1 MYEGWLIFE
10 GFISFLEMLTS
21 CFFASGIFR
30 KKLGQKRDIAILFFF
45 GFCGTILL
53 TLREV
58 GILPIPDYIPALVIF
73 ALYAIFVCHSK
84 WWSAVVWALIN
95 YLLIGLV
102 TLSVSAMVSIVLNVP
117 LEILL
122 MRTDGRVICS
132 VLVRIMQLLVVQIL
146 LRIMNRTQEPTL
158 GQQRQMS
165 SIVVSVLSILALMM
179 LWNSGEYL
187 TEENISYFNIFICLL
202 IMLTNFILF
211 FLNEILS
218 REKSLNQELK
228 AQNQIVSMQIRNQN
242 EVNEMYHNMRA
253 MKHDMNNHLHAI
265 SGYIQLGDYEKAEDY
280 IQKIVGEVSA
290 VEALQSGNSAIDALI
305 GSKTVLA
312 KKSKIRVDIEM
323 SVPADLNISAEH
335 LIVVLGNLYD
345 NAIDANLKIEDVEKR
360 YINIQILFRSD
371 NLIICF
377 ENAAEGEDRDNKY
390 HWATTKKANFEHGF
404 GIKNMDRIVQ
414 LYDGYCQRE
423 QKDNVFICRI
433 RIPNEKK

>member
-290 VEALQSGNSAIDALI
+290 MEALQSGNSAIDALI
-305 GSKTVLA
+305 GSKTILA
-312 KKSKIRVDIEM
+312 KNNGIRVDADI
-323 SVPADLNISAEH
+323 SVPVELNISTEH
-335 LIVVLGNLYD
+335 LIIVLGNLYD
-345 NAIDANLKIEDVEKR
+345 NAIDANLKIEEEEKR
-360 YINIQILFRSD
+360 YINIQILFKNDS
-371 NLIICF
+371 LLLYF
-377 ENAAEGEDRDNKY
+377 ENAAIGEDRGNRF
-390 HWATTKKANFEHGF
+390 HWPTTKKETFEHGF
-404 GIKNMDRIVQ
+404 GIKNIDRIVQ